1 MATAKSRLQLDD
13 GEQHQVRI
21 LLERNRFRTEALART
36 EEAKATLEATGALAE
51 GNPTHRLL
59 VYVDDME
66 KALINLELDAEDVFG
81 DDLKRTGGRMF
92 AGFTAGTGRENA
104 SHMITSW
111 RFYEVGAI
119 REDKEEEWS
128 SWLGSFFGLGGTE

>member
-1 MATAKSRLQLDD
+1 
-13 GEQHQVRI
+13 
-21 LLERNRFRTEALART
+21 
-36 EEAKATLEATGALAE
+36 
-51 GNPTHRLL
+51 
-59 VYVDDME
+59 ME